1 MSQDVTYN
9 IKGTSDVP
17 QQTEKAK
24 SAMSDLDRQTA
35 AISRKFGDV
44 GKDLFMSFFAPMVLI
59 HQAISFIGDAI
70 AKSRQDAKDAMD
82 FAASVKLED
91 IDKSPVDKITRFMN
105 QKLKVDLRT
114 EKEIQQA
121 ETSKAQVIQAF
132 LERDPRG
139 KAILEQEIASAF
151 SARSQGAMTPTVNAK
166 SLSNRKDIQDL
177 IMSMNEAEMKK
188 SLADEMQKAQ
198 DEKNKKEPALFAGD
212 NSTFGVGLS
221 PQMNLL
227 NQQVE
232 LQKQANQYLA
242 IIANASGTTSD
253 FTKDTSNGNASKNV
267 YYDTTNVS

>member
-24 SAMSDLDRQTA
+24 KAMSEMDKQTA
-35 AISRKFGDV
+35 AIGKKFSEA
-44 GKDLFMSFFAPMVLI
+44 GKDLFLSFLAPVALI

-70 AKSRQDAKDAMD
+70 AKARQDAKDAVD
-82 FAASVKLED
+82 FAAGVKVED
-91 IDKSPVDKITRFMN
+91 LNKSPVDAVTRFMA
-105 QKLKVDLRT
+105 QKLKVDIRT
-114 EKEIQQA
+114 EEEQTAAK
-121 ETSKAQVIQAF
+121 KAKQVVVEEF
-132 LERDPRG
+132 LMRDPRG
-139 KAILEQEIASAF
+139 IEYYNKNAGINMETGAPAISASNL
-151 SARSQGAMTPTVNAK
+151 AMLK
-166 SLSNRKDIQDL
+166 SVQDDI
-177 IMSMNEAEMKK
+177 MKMNEADMKK
-188 SLADEMQKAQ
+188 ALADEQQKTQ
-198 DEKNKKEPALFAGD
+198 DEKNKKEPSLFAGD

-232 LQKQANQYLA
+232 LQKQANEYLA

>member
-24 SAMSDLDRQTA
+24 KAMSEMDKQAA
-35 AISRKFGDV
+35 AIGKKFTEA
-44 GKDLFMSFFAPMVLI
+44 GKDLFLSFLAPVALI

-91 IDKSPVDKITRFMN
+91 IDKSPVDKITRFLA
-105 QKLKVDLRT
+105 QKLKVDIRT
-114 EKEIQQA
+114 EEEQKNA
-121 ETSKAQVIQAF
+121 ERARREVTREF
-132 LERDPRG
+132 LVRDPRG
-139 KAILEQEIASAF
+139 QEYYRKNAPVDLASGMQESAAILSFNKDTQDAVFKMAAEDAKKALAAEQ
-151 SARSQGAMTPTVNAK
+151 
-166 SLSNRKDIQDL
+166 
-177 IMSMNEAEMKK
+177 
-188 SLADEMQKAQ
+188 QKAQ

-232 LQKQANQYLA
+232 LQKQANEYLA
-242 IIANASGTTSD
+242 IIANASGTSSD

>member
-24 SAMSDLDRQTA
+24 KAMSEMDKQTA
-35 AISRKFGDV
+35 AIGKKFSEA
-44 GKDLFMSFFAPMVLI
+44 GKDIFLSFLAPVALI
-59 HQAISFIGDAI
+59 HTAISFIGDAI
-70 AKSRQDAKDAMD
+70 AKSRQQVKDAVD
-82 FAASVKLED
+82 FAANVKLED
-91 IDKSPVDKITRFMN
+91 LNKSPVDFVTRFLA
-105 QKLKVDLRT
+105 QKLKVDIRS
-114 EKEIQQA
+114 KEA
-121 ETSKAQVIQAF
+121 VENAKASRVDVTREF
-132 LERDPRG
+132 LMQDPRG
-139 KAILEQEIASAF
+139 QEYYRKNAPVDLASGMQESPAILAF
-151 SARSQGAMTPTVNAK
+151 DKDVQAAVFKMAEEDAK
-166 SLSNRKDIQDL
+166 KALA
-177 IMSMNEAEMKK
+177 AE
-188 SLADEMQKAQ
+188 QKAQ
-198 DEKNKKEPALFAGD
+198 DEKNKKEPSLFAGD

-232 LQKQANQYLA
+232 LQKQANEYLA

>member
-24 SAMSDLDRQTA
+24 AAMSDLDRQAA
-35 AISRKFGDV
+35 AINRKFSDV
-44 GKDLFMSFFAPMVLI
+44 GKDLFMSFAAPMVLI
-59 HQAISFIGDAI
+59 HQAIGFIGDAI

-105 QKLKVDLRT
+105 QKLKVDLRS

-121 ETSKAQVIQAF
+121 ETSKAQVIEAF

-188 SLADEMQKAQ
+188 ALAEEQQKAQ
-198 DEKNKKEPALFAGD
+198 DEKNKKEPSLFAGD

-232 LQKQANQYLA
+232 LQKQANEYLA
-242 IIANASGTTSD
+242 IIANASGTSSD

>member
-24 SAMSDLDRQTA
+24 KAMSEMDKQTA
-35 AISRKFGDV
+35 AIGKKFSEA
-44 GKDLFMSFFAPMVLI
+44 GKDLFLSFLAPVALI

-70 AKSRQDAKDAMD
+70 AKARQDAKDAVD
-82 FAASVKLED
+82 FAAGVKLED
-91 IDKSPVDKITRFMN
+91 INKSPVDVITRFLA
-105 QKLKVDLRT
+105 QKLKVDIRT
-114 EKEIQQA
+114 EEEQKNA
-121 ETSKAQVIQAF
+121 ERARREVTREF
-132 LERDPRG
+132 LVRDPRG
-139 KAILEQEIASAF
+139 QEYYRKNAPVDLASGMQESAAILAF
-151 SARSQGAMTPTVNAK
+151 NKDTQDAVFKMAAEDAK
-166 SLSNRKDIQDL
+166 K
-177 IMSMNEAEMKK
+177 A
-188 SLADEMQKAQ
+188 LADEQQKAQ

-232 LQKQANQYLA
+232 LQKQANEYLA
-242 IIANASGTTSD
+242 VIANAAGTTSD

>member
-24 SAMSDLDRQTA
+24 KAMSEMDKQAA
-35 AISRKFGDV
+35 AIGKKFSEA
-44 GKDLFMSFFAPMVLI
+44 GKDLFLSFLAPVALI
-59 HQAISFIGDAI
+59 HTAISFIGAAI
-70 AKSRQDAKDAMD
+70 AKSRQDAQDAMD

-114 EKEIQQA
+114 EKQIHDA
-121 ETSKAQVIQAF
+121 EKSKTQVIEAF

-139 KAILEQEIASAF
+139 MEYYNKNAGINMETGGPAISASNM
-151 SARSQGAMTPTVNAK
+151 AMIK
-166 SLSNRKDIQDL
+166 SVQDDI
-177 IMSMNEAEMKK
+177 MKMNEADMKK
-188 SLADEMQKAQ
+188 ALADEQQKTQ
-198 DEKNKKEPALFAGD
+198 DEKNKKDPALFTGD

>member
-24 SAMSDLDRQTA
+24 KAMSDMDKQTA
-35 AISRKFGDV
+35 AIGKKFSEA
-44 GKDLFMSFFAPMVLI
+44 GKDLFLSFLAPVALI
-59 HQAISFIGDAI
+59 HTAISFIGDAI
-70 AKSRQDAKDAMD
+70 AKARQDAKDAVD
-82 FAASVKLED
+82 FAAGVKLED
-91 IDKSPVDKITRFMN
+91 INKSPVDVTTRFLA

-114 EKEIQQA
+114 EEEKKSA
-121 ETSKAQVIQAF
+121 ETARREVTREF
-132 LERDPRG
+132 LLRDPRG
-139 KAILEQEIASAF
+139 QEYYRKNAPVDLASGMQESAAILAFNKDTQDAVFQMAAEDAKKALAAEQ
-151 SARSQGAMTPTVNAK
+151 
-166 SLSNRKDIQDL
+166 
-177 IMSMNEAEMKK
+177 
-188 SLADEMQKAQ
+188 QKAQ
-198 DEKNKKEPALFAGD
+198 DEKNKKEPVLFAGD

-232 LQKQANQYLA
+232 LQKQANEYLA

>member
-24 SAMSDLDRQTA
+24 KAMSEMDKQTA
-35 AISRKFGDV
+35 AIGKKFSEA
-44 GKDLFMSFFAPMVLI
+44 GKDLFLSFLAPVALI
-59 HQAISFIGDAI
+59 HTAISFIGDAI
-70 AKSRQDAKDAMD
+70 AKARQDAKDAVD
-82 FAASVKLED
+82 FASSVKLED
-91 IDKSPVDKITRFMN
+91 INKSPVDVTTRYMA
-105 QKLKVDLRT
+105 QKLKVDIRT
-114 EKEIQQA
+114 EEEQKNA
-121 ETSKAQVIQAF
+121 ERARREVVREF
-132 LERDPRG
+132 LVRDPRG
-139 KAILEQEIASAF
+139 QEYYRKNAPMDSETGAPGVSERILAGYKSVQE
-151 SARSQGAMTPTVNAK
+151 
-166 SLSNRKDIQDL
+166 DI
-177 IMSMNEAEMKK
+177 MKMNEADMKK
-188 SLADEMQKAQ
+188 ALAAEQQKAQ
-198 DEKNKKEPALFAGD
+198 DEKNKKEPALFTGD

-232 LQKQANQYLA
+232 LQKQANEYLA

>member
-24 SAMSDLDRQTA
+24 KAMSEMDKQTA
-35 AISRKFGDV
+35 AIGKKFSEA
-44 GKDLFMSFFAPMVLI
+44 GKDLFLSFLAPVALI
-59 HQAISFIGDAI
+59 HTAISFIGDAI
-70 AKSRQDAKDAMD
+70 AKARQDAKDAVD
-82 FAASVKLED
+82 FAAGVKVED
-91 IDKSPVDKITRFMN
+91 LNKSPVDAVTRFLA
-105 QKLKVDLRT
+105 QKLKVDIRT
-114 EKEIQQA
+114 QEEQKNA
-121 ETSKAQVIQAF
+121 EVARREVTREF
-132 LERDPRG
+132 LVRDPRG
-139 KAILEQEIASAF
+139 QEYYRKNAPVDLASGMQESAAILAF
-151 SARSQGAMTPTVNAK
+151 NKDTQDAVFKMAAEDAK
-166 SLSNRKDIQDL
+166 K
-177 IMSMNEAEMKK
+177 A
-188 SLADEMQKAQ
+188 LADEQQKTQ

-232 LQKQANQYLA
+232 LQKQANEYLA

>member
-24 SAMSDLDRQTA
+24 KAMSEMDKQAA
-35 AISRKFGDV
+35 AIGKKFSEA
-44 GKDLFMSFFAPMVLI
+44 GKDLFLSFLAPVALI
-59 HQAISFIGDAI
+59 HTAISFIGAAI
-70 AKSRQDAKDAMD
+70 AKSRQDAQDAMD

-114 EKEIQQA
+114 EKQIHDA
-121 ETSKAQVIQAF
+121 EKSKTQVIEAF

-139 KAILEQEIASAF
+139 MEYYNKNAGINMETGGPAISASNM
-151 SARSQGAMTPTVNAK
+151 AMIK
-166 SLSNRKDIQDL
+166 SVQDDI
-177 IMSMNEAEMKK
+177 MKMNEADMKK
-188 SLADEMQKAQ
+188 ALADEQQKAL
-198 DEKNKKEPALFAGD
+198 DEKNKKDPALFTGD

>member
-24 SAMSDLDRQTA
+24 AAMSDLDRQAA
-35 AISRKFGDV
+35 AINRKFSDV
-44 GKDLFMSFFAPMVLI
+44 GKDLFMSFAAPMVLI
-59 HQAISFIGDAI
+59 HQAIGFIGDAI

-105 QKLKVDLRT
+105 QKLKVDLRS
-114 EKEIQQA
+114 EKEVQQA
-121 ETSKAQVIQAF
+121 ETSKRKVVAAF

-139 KAILEQEIASAF
+139 QEYYRKNVGINDETGGF
-151 SARSQGAMTPTVNAK
+151 AMDEK
-166 SLSNRKDIQDL
+166 SFAVFKGVQDDI
-177 IMSMNEAEMKK
+177 MKMNEADMKK
-188 SLADEMQKAQ
+188 ALADEMQKSQ
-198 DEKNKKEPALFAGD
+198 DEKNKKDPALFAGD

-232 LQKQANQYLA
+232 LQKQANEYLA